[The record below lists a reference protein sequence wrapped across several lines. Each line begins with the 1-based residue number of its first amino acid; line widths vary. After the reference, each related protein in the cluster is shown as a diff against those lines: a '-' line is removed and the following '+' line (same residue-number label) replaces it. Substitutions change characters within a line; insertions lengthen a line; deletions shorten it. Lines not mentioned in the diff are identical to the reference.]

1 MYLKNIKAY
10 GFKSFADKIDL
21 DIKKGITAIVG
32 PNGSGKSN
40 IVDAVRWVLGEQS
53 IKSLRGADA
62 MSDVIFSGS
71 KTRSAHNRAMVALLF
86 DNSDHYLNSDFKEIE
101 IKRVIYNTG
110 ENEYYLNNV
119 KVRLKDVT
127 DLFLDTGAGNDSFN
141 IISQGSVSDIISSK
155 PEARRTI
162 FEDAAGVLK
171 YKKRK
176 EASIKKLDK
185 TKENIARV
193 KLVIEELEK
202 SIKPLKKQSEIAK
215 KYLNL
220 SEELKTTEI
229 ALIANDIA
237 NINIDYKKIKNEVI
251 TKQKELATLTT
262 TTTEDNTKLEKLKLD
277 LLKLEEQITTKN
289 NEYLKL
295 TENLASLEAEKLVT
309 MERKKYD
316 TDKEKVNEALIKLK
330 EEQLNYQNELKNERI
345 KLDDIIKDIKEKSI
359 LKDKLDEDILKA
371 KIKKNTYTNNIN
383 TKSKEIL
390 ILENKIEIL
399 NENII
404 NNSKLPSAVR
414 NIINNM
420 RLKGVHNTI
429 GNIITTTNNYEVAIS
444 TALGAATSFIVVET
458 EQDVKECIQYLKDN
472 NLGRATFF
480 PLNIIKPKNINPED
494 LNIIKNEKGVIDIAS
509 SLVEYDNLYDN
520 IIKNQLG
527 NVIIVDNIDTLN
539 TLAKK
544 LNYKYRLVTLEGDI
558 LYPGGSITGGSNKNN
573 SNLNDK
579 LKLKEMEETL
589 ELAKLDLETYNK
601 EYINFEN
608 NFNNLEKEETN
619 INKELINLNEL
630 LNNRTNK
637 IRTIEDNLN
646 KKELEIK
653 GNEEITSNVLDKKL
667 VSILEETSLV
677 SAKKELTNNELTKLK
692 KEKSELNLLINEV
705 ETKYHKTNQGYNKL
719 QNELKESEIILGK
732 YDVKLD
738 NLLLELSDNY
748 NLTYEY
754 AYSNYELDMPID
766 IARNKVET
774 IKKEISTL
782 GDVNTGAIKEYE
794 RVNERYEFLVNQ
806 SNDLNEASKEL
817 LNIISEMDKIMISRF
832 KETFDKIS
840 NEFNNVFKKLFKGGR
855 GLLKLTN
862 PDDILTTG
870 IDIIAEP
877 PGKKLNSIAL
887 LSGGEKTLTAIEVLF
902 AILNVKPSPFCILD
916 EVEAALDEANV
927 DQFGKYLDHYK
938 NKTQFLIIT
947 HKKKTMEY
955 ADTLYG
961 ITMQESGVSKL
972 VSVKLENKEEYL

>member
-1 MYLKNIKAY
+1 
-10 GFKSFADKIDL
+10 
-21 DIKKGITAIVG
+21 
-32 PNGSGKSN
+32 
-40 IVDAVRWVLGEQS
+40 
-53 IKSLRGADA
+53 
-62 MSDVIFSGS
+62 
-71 KTRSAHNRAMVALLF
+71 
-86 DNSDHYLNSDFKEIE
+86 
-101 IKRVIYNTG
+101 
-110 ENEYYLNNV
+110 
-119 KVRLKDVT
+119 
-127 DLFLDTGAGNDSFN
+127 
-141 IISQGSVSDIISSK
+141 
-155 PEARRTI
+155 
-162 FEDAAGVLK
+162 
-171 YKKRK
+171 
-176 EASIKKLDK
+176 
-185 TKENIARV
+185 
-193 KLVIEELEK
+193 
-202 SIKPLKKQSEIAK
+202 
-215 KYLNL
+215 
-220 SEELKTTEI
+220 
-229 ALIANDIA
+229 
-237 NINIDYKKIKNEVI
+237 
-251 TKQKELATLTT
+251 
-262 TTTEDNTKLEKLKLD
+262 
-277 LLKLEEQITTKN
+277 
-289 NEYLKL
+289 
-295 TENLASLEAEKLVT
+295 

-887 LSGGEKTLTAIEVLF
+887 LSGGEKTLTAIAVLF

-927 DQFGKYLDHYK
+927 DTFGKYLQEKK
-938 NKTQFLIIT
+938 NNTEFILIT
-947 HKKKTMEY
+947 HKKRTMEY
-955 ADTLYG
+955 ADVLYG
-961 ITMQESGVSKL
+961 ITMQESGVSKI
-972 VSVKLENKEEYL
+972 VSVNLEKI